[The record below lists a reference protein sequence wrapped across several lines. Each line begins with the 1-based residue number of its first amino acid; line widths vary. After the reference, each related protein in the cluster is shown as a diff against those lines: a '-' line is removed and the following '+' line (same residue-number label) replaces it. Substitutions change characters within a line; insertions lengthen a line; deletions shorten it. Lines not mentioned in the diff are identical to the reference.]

1 MFFLKAFYS
10 FSSWMNLKQ
19 GFSSSCF
26 ENPLFRPHLPTA
38 SKVLCAHYPV
48 CCVSVKTVHVPI
60 VPLTS
65 FGFTWPSRLP
75 SLPAEAGR
83 VSKRNLD
90 FEQPQKIHIFFCK
103 TRQNS
108 KEGKEKEILVNELG
122 NSQAGGKY
130 FQQTVPRFKFRIK
143 LSFKLHDL
151 DIQTP
156 APDNPSFKMMFL
168 PQRWNFFQVWW
179 SRVQHYP
186 DHLYC
191 PKLDC
196 SAHNMAALL
205 YSELCNTVTHVP
217 APPGYV
223 LLQQPFIF
231 NIVEKQRCRKV
242 NVELLSRQESPLEP
256 WRPGNGHPGRQT
268 CPFPRKKVKC
278 LEFVANGW
286 KMGQYLRQSIPIW
299 WISFARFHD
308 TIKWKPFYS
317 ESWTLQKTFSPLVYP
332 PSPSACP

>member
-1 MFFLKAFYS
+1 MTRNGRVLKALCS
-10 FSSWMNLKQ
+10 FSSWLNLKQ

-48 CCVSVKTVHVPI
+48 CCVSVKTVYVPI

-83 VSKRNLD
+83 VSKRNLG

-156 APDNPSFKMMFL
+156 APDNPLSKWCFCLNGGTFSRCDGAGCSTTPTTFIAQNWTALPTIWLLCSTLNSATLSLMFL
-168 PQRWNFFQVWW
+168 L
-179 SRVQHYP
+179 
-186 DHLYC
+186 HLATC
-191 PKLDC
+191 FC
-196 SAHNMAALL
+196 NSHS
-205 YSELCNTVTHVP
+205 YS
-217 APPGYV
+217 
-223 LLQQPFIF
+223 
-231 NIVEKQRCRKV
+231 
-242 NVELLSRQESPLEP
+242 
-256 WRPGNGHPGRQT
+256 
-268 CPFPRKKVKC
+268 
-278 LEFVANGW
+278 
-286 KMGQYLRQSIPIW
+286 
-299 WISFARFHD
+299 
-308 TIKWKPFYS
+308 
-317 ESWTLQKTFSPLVYP
+317 TL
-332 PSPSACP
+332 

>member
-1 MFFLKAFYS
+1 MGGFWKLCVPFLHDWTWSKVS
-10 FSSWMNLKQ
+10 V
-19 GFSSSCF
+19 
-26 ENPLFRPHLPTA
+26 RPA
-38 SKVLCAHYPV
+38 SKTLCSGPIFPQPLRCCVRITLCAT
-48 CCVSVKTVHVPI
+48 SVKTVYVPI

-83 VSKRNLD
+83 VSKRNL
-90 FEQPQKIHIFFCK
+90 PQKIHIFFCK

-130 FQQTVPRFKFRIK
+130 FQQTVPQFKFRIR

-156 APDNPSFKMMFL
+156 APDNPCFKMMFL
-168 PQRWNFFQVWW
+168 LQRRNFFQVWW

-256 WRPGNGHPGRQT
+256 WRPGNWERP
-268 CPFPRKKVKC
+268 PRKTDLSLSQEESQVSWICCKRLKNGSITSDRAS
-278 LEFVANGW
+278 LYAEFP
-286 KMGQYLRQSIPIW
+286 L
-299 WISFARFHD
+299 HD
-308 TIKWKPFYS
+308 SLILS
-317 ESWTLQKTFSPLVYP
+317 NESL
-332 PSPSACP
+332 